1 MRLVTGLVRSK
12 WIASKFGL
20 EGVGL
25 LAQATQFQLL
35 AVSASSLSVTAA
47 VIQGAKGPYRN
58 RSVELFRTAF
68 FLMLIGT
75 AAIAGAVLVA
85 GPGDVARWLFG
96 EGHCG
101 GDLFWI
107 MASVPFILL
116 SSAFTE
122 AAFFVADRFDR
133 YAVVS
138 ALHSIIQPIV
148 FIAFTYF
155 FGMKGILLA
164 FPASAAILAILFFGD
179 LARLGLLD
187 PGWFRPQ
194 WNKEMAFFLAGHGT
208 AMFATGVGGGF
219 LLLFVRAT
227 LVSKMGLAEN
237 GILQVPIALSAYGGA
252 VVTNFIWGRVHP
264 SCSKELGNRE
274 EGDISFAVVS
284 SFLVAA
290 GTWAIA
296 PIIIP
301 FVYSTAFLPAVPV
314 IGIQATGD
322 IFYFSFF
329 TLAVVL
335 LAMGRIKTYVLGW
348 VLYYSP
354 YVLALVLPGLQNAKA
369 IVFLHLLSSVFAFL
383 GLASIAAGWR
393 MIPTT
398 ILKRLSLISMLFGGL
413 VAAIAWINP
422 ESILARLSLGFV
434 IGILGFAV
442 WRITYGGVAKM
453 PEFARGKSL
462 ARKFIRMTCFD
473 RVLAGLL
480 RSGLLPKPM
489 ERLTPQYRDY
499 PAPSYRT
506 VKRDGVSAVLD
517 LSDLPDWKAYFRL
530 RDKKREKMYSMIP
543 PGASILDVGC
553 AKGWVAL
560 QLARLVGP
568 SGSLIAVDAHRP
580 SALETE
586 KRFREN
592 GFTWAR
598 ATCIAFSDSE
608 EKLEIAAEADRNSA
622 SVSVSLNK
630 GENGTRATLLDI
642 WLKEEGRKDPDILK
656 IAING
661 WEFRALKGGLS
672 YLRRRKPII
681 FIEIGDNNLRR
692 AGSSAEEM
700 MKLLDE
706 LGYRLEP
713 LWGNKKIPNA
723 GELNGCLFDAVALPK
738 QAHPRR
744 DREHL
749 PLG

>member
-1 MRLVTGLVRSK
+1 MRLVTGVVRSK
-12 WIASKFGL
+12 WIASRFGL

-47 VIQGAKGPYRN
+47 VIQGAKGPYRH
-58 RSVELFRTAF
+58 RSVELFRTAL
-68 FLMLIGT
+68 FLMLAGTGAIT
-75 AAIAGAVLVA
+75 AAILAA

-96 EGHCG
+96 EGYG
-101 GDLFWI
+101 RGDLFWI
-107 MASVPFILL
+107 VASVPFILL

-133 YAVVS
+133 YAMVS
-138 ALHSIIQPIV
+138 ALHSMIQPIV
-148 FIAFTYF
+148 FIAFTF
-155 FGMKGILLA
+155 LFGMKGILLA
-164 FPASAAILAILFFGD
+164 FPASVAILAILFFGD

-187 PGWFRPQ
+187 FSWFRPQ
-194 WNKEMAFFLAGHGT
+194 WNKEMAMFLAGHGI

-227 LVSKMGLAEN
+227 LVSRMGLAEN
-237 GILQVPIALSAYGGA
+237 GVLQVPIALSAYGGA

-264 SCSKELGNRE
+264 SCSKELGIRE
-274 EGDISFAVVS
+274 ESDISFAVVS

-301 FVYSTAFLPAVPV
+301 FVYSKAFLPAVAV

-354 YVLALVLPGLQNAKA
+354 YILALLLPGLQNVRA
-369 IVFLHLLSSVFAFL
+369 IIFLHFLSSAFAFF
-383 GLASIAAGWR
+383 GLISIAAGWR
-393 MIPTT
+393 LIPLPV
-398 ILKRLSLISMLFGGL
+398 LKRLSLISLFFGAL
-413 VAAIAWINP
+413 VAAVAWANP
-422 ESILARLSLGFV
+422 ESVLARLSLGFV
-434 IGILGFAV
+434 IAALGLVV
-442 WRITYGGVAKM
+442 WRLTYGGIAKM
-453 PEFARGKSL
+453 PEIAKGKSIVRSVMRVTCLDRAL
-462 ARKFIRMTCFD
+462 AS
-473 RVLAGLL
+473 LL
-480 RSGLLPKPM
+480 RGGVLPKSM
-489 ERLTPQYRDY
+489 ERLAPQYRDY
-499 PAPSYRT
+499 PAPSYRR
-506 VKRDGVSAVLD
+506 VKRDGVFANLD

-530 RDKKREKMYSMIP
+530 RDKKREKMYSMIT

-560 QLARLVGP
+560 QLARIVGR

-580 SALETE
+580 SVLETE
-586 KRFREN
+586 KRLRAN

-608 EKLEIAAEADRNSA
+608 AQLGIAAEADRNSA
-622 SVSVSLNK
+622 SVSVSLAS
-630 GENGTRATLLDI
+630 GVEGTRATLLDS
-642 WLKEEGRKDPDILK
+642 WLKEEGLKDPDILK

-700 MKLLDE
+700 MNLLDE

-713 LWGNKKIPNA
+713 LWGNDKIPKV
-723 GELNGCLFDAVALPK
+723 GDLSGCLFDAVALPK
-738 QAHPRR
+738 
-744 DREHL
+744 
-749 PLG
+749 